1 MSENPFLL
9 EMLDIDKQFPGVKAL
24 NHAKLQ
30 LRAGTVHALMGENGA
45 GKSTLMKCLF
55 GIYTRDSGTVTMDG
69 KPVTFTSPRDALDN
83 GVAMVHQE
91 LNQVLRRNVMENVW
105 LGRFPTNK
113 LGIVDSKKMYA
124 ETKAV
129 FERLEI
135 DVDPRQTIGELSVSK
150 RQMVEIGKAVSYNAR
165 ILVLDEPTSSLTE
178 DEVEHLFRIMKRLT
192 AEGVGIIYISHK
204 MDEILRISDEVTVMR
219 DGQWIATK
227 NAKDL
232 TKEEIIRLMVG
243 REMTNQFPPKNN
255 QIGDVLLDVKDF
267 SGRYEPTCHSVSFQ
281 LHRGEV
287 LGVAGLVGSRR
298 TELLNSLFG
307 YFTKGG
313 GEVTMNGQPISNAT
327 TDEARKNGF
336 ALITEER
343 RATGIFAENTIL
355 FNSIIANVDS
365 YGKPLLN
372 AKKMDQDTDWVI
384 EAIKVKTPSKKTHIR
399 SLSGGNQQKVIIG
412 RWLLT
417 QPDVLLLDEPTRGID
432 VGAKYEIYQLIL
444 NLAEQGKGVM
454 MVSSEM
460 PELLGICDR
469 ILVMSNGRLA
479 GIVERGKDFGDI
491 PGEQETIMALAA
503 KYV

>member
-1 MSENPFLL
+1 
-9 EMLDIDKQFPGVKAL
+9 MLDIEKQFPGVKAL
-24 NHAKLQ
+24 DHAKLQ
-30 LRAGTVHALMGENGA
+30 LRLGTVHALMGENGA

-55 GIYTRDSGTVTMDG
+55 GIYTRDGGTVTMNG
-69 KPVTFTSPRDALDN
+69 KPVAFTSPKDALEN

-91 LNQVLRRNVMENVW
+91 LNQVLRRNVMENMW

-113 LGIVDSKKMYA
+113 LGMVDSRKMYE
-124 ETKAV
+124 ETKKV
-129 FERLEI
+129 FEQLEI
-135 DVDPRQTIGELSVSK
+135 DVDPRQTIGDLSVSK
-150 RQMVEIGKAVSYNAR
+150 RQMVEIAKAASYDAK

-178 DEVEHLFRIMKRLT
+178 DEVEHLFRIMNRLT
-192 AEGVGIIYISHK
+192 AQGVGIIYISHK
-204 MDEILRISDEVTVMR
+204 MDEILRISDDVTIMR
-219 DGQWIATK
+219 DGQWIATRE
-227 NAKDL
+227 AKDL

-243 REMTNQFPPKNN
+243 REMTNQFPPKHN
-255 QIGDVLLDVKDF
+255 QIGEVLLDVKDF
-267 SGRYEPTCHSVSFQ
+267 SGRYEPTCHHVSFQ

-298 TELLNSLFG
+298 TELLNTLFG
-307 YFTKGG
+307 YYTKGE
-313 GEVTMNGQPISNAT
+313 GEVVMNGKTINNVN
-327 TDEARKNGF
+327 TDEARKNSF

-343 RATGIFAENTIL
+343 RATGLFGENTIL
-355 FNSIIANVDS
+355 FNSVIANVDA

-372 AKKMDQDTDWVI
+372 NRKMDKDTDWVI
-384 EAIKVKTPSKKTHIR
+384 ESMKVKTPSKKTRIK

-460 PELLGICDR
+460 PELLGVCDR

-479 GIVERGKDFGDI
+479 GIVERGKDFGNI